1 MTIIVDVQYASHEP
15 NLPDPASLHQWANIA
30 FWQHQQWAGEITT
43 NTDQSVTSMTDGHQ
57 ITDANTSCHKMNV
70 LNAHSNLNAI
80 GQPSFHTEFLSPLT
94 PDPLT
99 QPLNANQQYETDHE
113 PFEMTIRFVDEV
125 EGRQLNEHWRKR
137 AGPTNV
143 LSFPFESP
151 PGIIVP
157 LLGDIILCVPVV
169 IDEAEQYQIPL
180 PAHWAH
186 LVIHGTLHLL
196 GHDHIDDSQAQVMEF
211 LEIQS
216 LTHLG
221 YPNPYETNL

>member
-15 NLPDPASLHQWANIA
+15 ELPDSASLHQWANIA
-30 FWQHQQWAGEITT
+30 FWQHQQWVKEVTI
-43 NTDQSVTSMTDGHQ
+43 NTEQSVTAMTDNHHK
-57 ITDANTSCHKMNV
+57 IDDNTSCHKMNV
-70 LNAHSNLNAI
+70 LNANSNAI
-80 GQPSFHTEFLSPLT
+80 GQPSQFPSPLT
-94 PDPLT
+94 PDPQSLDTT
-99 QPLNANQQYETDHE
+99 QRYEAEHQ
-113 PFEMTIRFVDEV
+113 PFEMTIRFFYEV
-125 EGRQLNEHWRKR
+125 EGRQLNERWRKR

-169 IDEAEQYQIPL
+169 INEAEQDQIPL
-180 PAHWAH
+180 RAHWAH

-196 GHDHIDDSQAQVMEF
+196 DHDHIDDSQAQIMES
-211 LEIQS
+211 LEIKS